1 MIDKEIYNRDANF
14 HGVMGLVFV
23 GEKIIVY
30 RRDNKTTRF
39 PLMVDILG
47 GGREG
52 DESPFETFKREV
64 FEEVSLDIKEDY
76 VAYAKQYK
84 SIVDETKS
92 MFFIVVKSG
101 SLKEEDIVFGQE
113 GLKFML
119 MTPEDFATLRDGVPI
134 QQERTKEYLA
144 FIKNL

>member
-14 HGVMGLVFV
+14 HGVMGLVFI
-23 GEKIIVY
+23 GEKIVVY
-30 RRDNKTTRF
+30 RRDDKTSRF

-101 SLKEEDIVFGQE
+101 SLREEDIVFGQE

-119 MTPEDFATLRDGVPI
+119 MTPEDFASLIDGVPV
-134 QQERTKEYLA
+134 QQERTKEYLDLV
-144 FIKNL
+144 KNL